1 MGNRRQRFTGRSGL
15 AVISVLALGV
25 VAACSDE
32 GSGGGDEPRAVDRLV
47 FAVPAPTQEAMNP
60 NRDMQPQDE
69 FQLKPMYEN
78 LIGADPQTGAWIPML
93 AESWEL
99 EQDDQ
104 LRFILREGVQFHNDL
119 GEFTAADVEY
129 SYQDLIEPAGA
140 VSGVAEAVRT
150 TVDRL
155 EIVNDYEI
163 VFHLNETS
171 YSFFEGLGYG
181 AAGMAIKSSAD
192 AEARGSAGL
201 ELDDEPIAGT
211 GPYQF
216 VERTP
221 GENVVFEGVPYE
233 HWRQQPPF
241 EELEYRFINENATRL
256 SALLAGEV
264 HVTQLPTELLPQAE
278 SDGARIVDAKI
289 PGRRIGMSLL
299 GCYYAEPPSVDE
311 LSADVFVS
319 GDRKFPDS
327 PMCDI
332 DVRKAINK
340 AIDRDA
346 LNQAFYGGEAEQMFQ
361 WYWQPELPG
370 FNPEWEEQWDELY
383 GYDPDASRALLE
395 EAGYGEGEL
404 EVQVLA
410 IPNSGGAESADVSEA
425 VAGMLQ
431 DVGIDAPIVTMDPA
445 KAASQREAR
454 EFESAIEFDST
465 SSEPVTGFEPQGY
478 ANQDSGRAVE
488 MVELDTPYEQVLL
501 ELDPDEQAELWGAF
515 GNQVFEAVQHVPLLR
530 IREQMVI
537 DPAVVEDYVF
547 PGAMMSAPYSFV
559 EYITPTVASEE

>member
-1 MGNRRQRFTGRSGL
+1 MRNPRQRRAGRPGAVL
-15 AVISVLALGV
+15 AGALVLALL
-25 VAACSDE
+25 AACGGNGDASDE
-32 GSGGGDEPRAVDRLV
+32 TRAVDRLV

-78 LIGADPQTGAWIPML
+78 LVGADPETGQWVPML

-99 EQDDQ
+99 EEGNK
-104 LRFILREGVQFHNDL
+104 LRFVLREGVQFHNDF
-119 GEFTAADVEY
+119 GEFTAADVVY

-155 EIVNDYEI
+155 EVVNDHEI
-163 VFHLNETS
+163 VFHLTETS

-192 AEARGSAGL
+192 AESRGGGAL
-201 ELDDEPIAGT
+201 ELDDEPLAGT

-216 VERTP
+216 VERNP
-221 GENVVFEGVPYE
+221 GENVVFERVPFA
-233 HWRQQPPF
+233 HWRQDAGFP
-241 EELEYRFINENATRL
+241 ELEYRFINENATRL

-264 HVTQLPTELLPQAE
+264 HVTQLPNELLSQAE
-278 SDGARIVDAKI
+278 SDGAEIVDAAI

-299 GCYYAEPPSVDE
+299 GCYWKESPSVDE
-311 LSADVFVS
+311 LSEDVFTS
-319 GDRKFPDS
+319 GERKFPDS
-327 PMCDI
+327 PMCDRN
-332 DVRKAINK
+332 VRMAINK

-346 LNQAFYGGEAEQMFQ
+346 LNEAFYGGEAEKMYM

-370 FNPEWEEQWDELY
+370 WNPEWEERWDELY

-395 EAGYGEGEL
+395 EAGYAEGEL

-431 DVGIDAPIVTMDPA
+431 DVGVNAPIVTVDPA
-445 KAASQREAR
+445 KAKAQREAR

-488 MVELDTPYEQVLL
+488 LLELDKPYEQVLL
-501 ELDPDEQAELWGAF
+501 ELDPEAQAELWEDF
-515 GNQVFEAVQHVPLLR
+515 GELVFEAVQHVPLLR

-537 DPAVVEDYVF
+537 DPAVVADYTF

-559 EYITPTVASEE
+559 EYITPAAEEGE